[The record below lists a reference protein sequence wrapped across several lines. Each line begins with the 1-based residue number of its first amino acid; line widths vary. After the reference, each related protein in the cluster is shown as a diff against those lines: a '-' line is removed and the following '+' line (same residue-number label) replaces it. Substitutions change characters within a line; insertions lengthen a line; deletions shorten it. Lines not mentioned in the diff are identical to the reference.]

1 MPTKNCPECSCHE
14 KIGLPRKW
22 TLRSKYFEVF
32 GPGGPDTSGM
42 YCSIWTPSEVFDPPI
57 YIEWGIQYFSI
68 SSVPIKDDRTRITNL
83 WGGKG
88 RLR

>member
-1 MPTKNCPECSCHE
+1 MWSVTKKLDPPGNGP
-14 KIGLPRKW
+14 PN
-22 TLRSKYFEVF
+22 TPNTSKYLDR
-32 GPGGPDTSGM
+32 GGPDTSAM

-68 SSVPIKDDRTRITNL
+68 SVPIKDDRTRITNL